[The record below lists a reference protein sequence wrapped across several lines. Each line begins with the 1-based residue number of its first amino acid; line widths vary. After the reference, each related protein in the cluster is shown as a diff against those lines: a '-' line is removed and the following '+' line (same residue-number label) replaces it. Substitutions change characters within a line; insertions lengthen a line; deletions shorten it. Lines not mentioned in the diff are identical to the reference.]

1 MQYGLNEL
9 SERKKL
15 ILRAII
21 DAYIAGGEPVGSKY
35 LTSNNLITLS
45 SATIRNEMA
54 ELEELGYLVQP
65 HTSAGRIP
73 SEKGYR
79 LYVDILMQSY
89 KLTNGEIRELNNLV
103 RNKVAELDSIL
114 ERAGRLISSLTNYT
128 SLTVKPKTKSV
139 IILRYKI
146 LKLSS
151 DSFLII
157 MITATETVKTKYIH
171 ITRETDDDGL
181 ERLEKALNE
190 LLCGI
195 ELSAVTMPVMIELQT
210 QLIGY
215 DSLIAP
221 VMKCIYEAATE
232 SDGGDLRLEGVNRL
246 LLYPE
251 FSNIELLSGMLGVL
265 ERKDDILDIVSK
277 SDKNIINIYIGNE
290 NAVEIMRHTSLIFKT
305 ITSGNYTVGA
315 IGVIG
320 PCRMDYSKVV
330 TTVEYLTRSISEM
343 IKDDDEGKKIK

>member
-1 MQYGLNEL
+1 MQFGSYEL

-21 DAYIAGGEPVGSKY
+21 DAYISGGEPVGSKY
-35 LTSNNLITLS
+35 LTSNGLIAFS

-79 LYVDILMQSY
+79 FYVDSLMQSY
-89 KLTNGEIRELNNLV
+89 LLTAVEIRELNNLV
-103 RNKVAELDSIL
+103 RNKVAELDGIL
-114 ERAGRLISSLTNYT
+114 ERAGRLVSSLTNYT
-128 SLTVKPKTKSV
+128 SLTVKHKVKAV

-146 LKLSS
+146 MKLSS
-151 DSFLII
+151 DSFIII

-171 ITRETDDDGL
+171 MTGDTDDEGL
-181 ERLEKALNE
+181 ILLETVLND
-190 LLCGI
+190 LMCGI
-195 ELSAVTMPVMIELQT
+195 ELNTVTMPVMIQMQT
-210 QLIGY
+210 RLSGY
-215 DSLIAP
+215 DSLVAP
-221 VMKCIYEAATE
+221 VMKCIYEAGNE
-232 SDGGDLRLEGVNRL
+232 SDGGDLRLDGVNRL
-246 LLYPE
+246 LRYPE
-251 FSNIELLSGMLGVL
+251 FNDLDLLSEMLGML
-265 ERKDDILDIVSK
+265 ERKDDILDVVSK

-290 NAVEIMRHTSLIFKT
+290 NSVDIMRHTTLIFKT
-305 ITSGNYTVGA
+305 ISSGNHIAGA

-330 TTVEYLTRSISEM
+330 TTVEYLTRSIAEM
-343 IKDDDEGKKIK
+343 MREEDESTKK

>member
-1 MQYGLNEL
+1 MHYGSYEL

-15 ILRAII
+15 ILRTII

-79 LYVDILMQSY
+79 FYVDILMQSY
-89 KLTNGEIRELNNLV
+89 RLTNVEIRELNNLV

-114 ERAGRLISSLTNYT
+114 ERAGRLVSSLTNYT
-128 SLTVKPKTKSV
+128 SLTVKPKSYSV

-171 ITRETDDDGL
+171 STRETDDAGL
-181 ERLEKALNE
+181 ERLENALNDLMCGVE
-190 LLCGI
+190 LN
-195 ELSAVTMPVMIELQT
+195 SVTMPVMIQLQSR
-210 QLIGY
+210 LIGY
-215 DSLIAP
+215 ESLVAP
-221 VMKCIYEAATE
+221 VMKCIYEAANE

-246 LLYPE
+246 LQYPE
-251 FSNIELLSGMLGVL
+251 FNNIELLSGMLGML
-265 ERKDDILDIVSK
+265 ERKDDILDVVSK

-290 NAVEIMRHTSLIFKT
+290 NSVDVMRHTTLIFKT
-305 ITSGNYTVGA
+305 ITSGKHIVGA

-330 TTVEYLTRSISEM
+330 TTVEYLTHNITEM
-343 IKDDDEGKKIK
+343 IKDDDENKKK